1 MTVKRSDLAILRQIG
16 KTLKFVSTN
25 GLQWVLVSWSLLLLT
40 ISGSALAQDE
50 NELAYNPNLS
60 IARNWN
66 EALLFAIRNDFA
78 RPTVHARNL
87 FHASAAMYDSW
98 SLYSNSPSLYFLG
111 RTLAPDNTALSA
123 CELSDDLRLSL
134 QDSDEAELLAARETT
149 LVTVS
154 TGC

>member
-87 FHASAAMYDSW
+87 
-98 SLYSNSPSLYFLG
+98 
-111 RTLAPDNTALSA
+111 
-123 CELSDDLRLSL
+123 
-134 QDSDEAELLAARETT
+134 
-149 LVTVS
+149 
-154 TGC
+154 